1 MTIDRICIVG
11 AGTMGRGIAQVCAH
25 VGRFDTRL
33 VDVTQDKV
41 DEARSLIQR
50 NLEMHFVKKGK
61 VTREEA
67 EAALR
72 RITGTTDLH
81 EAAHD
86 VHYAIEAVSEDEKL
100 KCDVFGQLDEILPP
114 HAIISSNTS
123 VLSITKLASATRRP
137 DRCIGTHFAAPVPRI
152 RLFEA
157 VRGLLTS
164 DETLRIT
171 TELAERIGKAPL
183 VCNDTPGFL
192 LNRVLIA
199 MQNAAM
205 QLVVEGNRAEDVDRS
220 VRDGMGWHIG
230 PLQVMDNAGLDILLG
245 AFEAIY
251 KDLGYDPAYRPNPL
265 LRRMVDA
272 GLLGRKSGRGFYIY
286 DKEDQL

>member
-1 MTIDRICIVG
+1 M
-11 AGTMGRGIAQVCAH
+11 
-25 VGRFDTRL
+25 
-33 VDVTQDKV
+33 
-41 DEARSLIQR
+41 
-50 NLEMHFVKKGK
+50 
-61 VTREEA
+61 
-67 EAALR
+67 
-72 RITGTTDLH
+72 
-81 EAAHD
+81 
-86 VHYAIEAVSEDEKL
+86 
-100 KCDVFGQLDEILPP
+100 
-114 HAIISSNTS
+114 
-123 VLSITKLASATRRP
+123 
-137 DRCIGTHFAAPVPRI
+137 PRI

-171 TELAERIGKAPL
+171 TELAERIGKLPL

-205 QLVVEGNRAEDVDRS
+205 QLVVEGNKAEDVDRS

-272 GLLGRKSGRGFYIY
+272 GLLGRKSGRGFYTY

>member
-1 MTIDRICIVG
+1 MTIERICIVG

-33 VDVTQDKV
+33 VDVTQEKV

-50 NLEMHFVKKGK
+50 NLEMHFVNKGK
-61 VTREEA
+61 ATREEA
-67 EAALR
+67 EAALK
-72 RITGTTDLH
+72 RITGTTDLR

-100 KCDVFGQLDEILPP
+100 KCGVFGQLDEILPP
-114 HAIISSNTS
+114 RAIISSNTS
-123 VLSITKLASATRRP
+123 VLSITKLASATKRP

-171 TELAERIGKAPL
+171 TELAERIGKLPL